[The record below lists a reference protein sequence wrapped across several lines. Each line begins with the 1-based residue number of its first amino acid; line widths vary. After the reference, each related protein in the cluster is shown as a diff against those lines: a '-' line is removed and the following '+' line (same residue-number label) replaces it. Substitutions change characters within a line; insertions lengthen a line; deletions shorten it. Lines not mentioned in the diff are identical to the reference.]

1 MKHLLVALGLL
12 MAALH
17 AQGREAPPAVD
28 DPVLEQRAMKLASEL
43 RCLVCQNQSLAESNA
58 GLALDLKEQV
68 RAQLRAGRSD
78 EEIRT
83 YMVERYGDFVL
94 YNPPWKSTTLLLWLG
109 PFLLLVAGGV
119 VLAGALRKRRALA
132 ADLDLSEE
140 QRARARALLG
150 EDGDTR

>member
-1 MKHLLVALGLL
+1 
-12 MAALH
+12 
-17 AQGREAPPAVD
+17 PAVD

>member
-1 MKHLLVALGLL
+1 MRQLFIALGLL
-12 MAALH
+12 LAALQ